1 MVEEDKSDEK
11 PIITKNGIKNTGSKS
26 YGHNAGLIN
35 ITNPFVLKPENN
47 VLFPDS

>member
-1 MVEEDKSDEK
+1 MPV
-11 PIITKNGIKNTGSKS
+11 ITKNRIKKTNNKS
-26 YGHNAGLIN
+26 YDHNTRLIN